1 MHLQKCLYKGVCPK
15 LSTNRLSRMEGKYF
29 LPCDNLCRYEDG
41 KDAEMT
47 KPSQSVT

>member
-1 MHLQKCLYKGVCPK
+1 
-15 LSTNRLSRMEGKYF
+15 MEGKYF